1 MHQSGHSRAQ
11 SMQTVQFSSSS
22 AITPRER
29 GGSSGATSGYCRV
42 WDRRVIVRR
51 VTANPLANPFP
62 GTRLMPLILPVLAVQ
77 RDYPC
82 DVGSDDPRSRRTM
95 ESGQNTKDHN

>member
-29 GGSSGATSGYCRV
+29 GGSSGSTSGYCWV
-42 WDRRVIVRR
+42 
-51 VTANPLANPFP
+51 
-62 GTRLMPLILPVLAVQ
+62 
-77 RDYPC
+77 C
-82 DVGSDDPRSRRTM
+82 
-95 ESGQNTKDHN
+95 